1 MATTDFVV
9 KNGLVVTDAADIL
22 STADAASATDTTS
35 SIHTAG
41 GLAVAKKVFVGTDL
55 SVGGNTAFTGD
66 LAVNGGDITTTA
78 TTFNLANANATTVNF
93 AGAATTLEIG
103 AATGTTNINNNLD
116 VDGDVNIDGGDLT
129 VSTTTFNLA
138 NATATTVNAFGAATT
153 IEIGAATGTTNI
165 NNNLDVDGDVNID
178 GGDLTVSTS
187 TFNLANTNA
196 TTANAFGAATAI
208 TIGAATGTF
217 TVNNQQTVFNST
229 DSIQLPAGNTAQR
242 DQTPVA
248 GQIRY
253 NSQLATFEG
262 YGPNNTWGSLGGVRD
277 VDGNTYIVPELTP
290 GGNQNTLY
298 FYNNA
303 TQTAT
308 LSETTFTLNQ
318 NTASTTTSSGALVVT
333 GGAGVGGN
341 LNVGGN
347 QTLTGDLAVNGAD
360 ITTTAIGTANIF
372 NTNATTVNA
381 FGAATAISI
390 GAATGTT
397 TINNANTVVTGD
409 LAVNGG
415 DVTTS
420 STGTATVFNTNATT
434 ANAFGAATTISIGAA
449 TGTTTINNANTVVTG
464 DLAVNGGDVT
474 TSSTGTATVFNTNAT
489 GLSIGGAATSINIGA
504 ATGTTTIRN
513 QIVTFTNAT
522 DINFNGASPTIASTS
537 TGTLTLFNT
546 NLTTVNAF
554 GAGTAITIGAVTGT
568 TTIRNA
574 NTVVTGDL
582 AVNGGDVTTTSTGTA
597 TVFNTNATVANA
609 FGAATTISIGAATG
623 TTTINNANTV
633 VTGDLAVNGGD
644 VTTGATTFNLLNTT
658 VTTGNLFGAGTAITI
673 GDVTGTTTIRNATTT
688 ITGNANVNGGTLA
701 TSAATFN
708 LLNATATTVN
718 AFGAA
723 ATLAVGASTGTI
735 TVNNPTVTMAN
746 ATTVNV
752 NGANPTF
759 ATSSTGTLTLFNTN
773 LATVTAFGTATTV
786 NIGNATAAQT
796 ISIGNA
802 STGAS
807 TYNFATAPTATG
819 NTKTVNV
826 GTAGASGSTTN
837 VNIGSSIAG
846 TTTINSGTVVGALTT
861 QNLYNTLTT
870 VVNAFGAAG
879 TINMGANSGTLT
891 IGNPTVVG
899 TQATVNLW
907 NSTSTTVNFAGAA
920 TAVNIGASTGTTTIN
935 TPQLRIGGSDTGNFI
950 SFRGTTGDQ
959 PGSFNHT
966 YIGERIH
973 AASESSELLIFK
985 GNDPIAAAGPD
996 RVRVFAGEFRVDTYT
1011 AAVSDTF
1018 ENVGASAAAVNRM
1031 LITSNGQV
1039 TLGANIAST
1048 TTGTGTLLVTG
1059 GAGVSGA
1066 LFANTL
1072 NSTVASGTAPLT
1084 VASNT
1089 VVTNLNAD
1097 LLDGFNSAQ
1106 ASTVS
1111 TVAVRDAFGDITL
1124 RLVRSEF
1131 ANETTLSGA
1140 MAFRVN
1146 NSTDNYIRFC
1156 SDTAAIRTFLD
1167 VPTRTGG
1174 NASGTWAINIS
1185 GNAATVTNGVY
1196 TTGDQTIG
1204 GSKTFSTIITGS
1216 ITGNAGTVTNGV
1228 YTTGDQ
1234 TIAGVKTFSSTI
1246 SGSITGNAGTVTNG
1260 VYTTGDQTIGG
1271 TKTFSSTITGS
1282 ITGNAGTITSQA
1294 NSATIT
1300 ASTGVNANQIV
1311 LRDGNGYIFANYIN
1325 FNQSETEN
1333 PTISSFFTSNGDGW
1347 ARKSSLA
1354 HAKNQIRGVADG
1366 TWGISITGNAN
1377 TATTATTATYALN
1390 TTQGFNNNWNT
1401 DFAAA
1406 PAGSTILRG
1415 DTSSGSQTGGPGGSW
1430 WFQQNMRHTNA
1441 SNVWGVQVAWGWEDN
1456 ANLLRTRNVTGGSY
1470 GAWVSYL
1477 NSNNYTGFTGGL
1489 STTNTW
1495 TGTNYFQSNLGSTSG
1510 SLSSPPLQVYST
1522 GGNAAFMSFHRAGAY
1537 AVNMGLDSDNVLR
1550 IGGWSASANRLQ
1562 LDMSGNL
1569 TLAGGVF
1576 TTVLS
1581 TGATATSGTVTGQ
1594 WTLGAGSTWQ
1604 ATFADLAEYYPS
1616 DEEYEPGTVLVFGG
1630 ESEITMSTT
1639 ANDRKL
1645 AGVVSTHPAY
1655 IMNAG
1660 CEGTRVCMA
1669 LQGRVPV
1676 KVIGTVERGDML
1688 VSSNVAG
1695 YAMVNNE
1702 PTYGCVIGKAIESK
1716 TSEEPG
1722 LILVSINI

>member
-9 KNGLVVTDAADIL
+9 KNGLVVTEEAQIL
-22 STADAASATDTTS
+22 STTDATS
-35 SIHTAG
+35 STDSAAAVYTAG
-41 GLAVAKKVFVGTDL
+41 GAAIAKKAFVGTDL
-55 SVGGNTAFTGD
+55 AVGGSTTLSGD
-66 LAVNGGDITTTA
+66 IAVNGGDITTNQ
-78 TTFNLANANATTVNF
+78 TTFNIVN
-93 AGAATTLEIG
+93 T
-103 AATGTTNINNNLD
+103 
-116 VDGDVNIDGGDLT
+116 
-129 VSTTTFNLA
+129 
-138 NATATTVNAFGAATT
+138 TATTVN
-153 IEIGAATGTTNI
+153 
-165 NNNLDVDGDVNID
+165 
-178 GGDLTVSTS
+178 
-187 TFNLANTNA
+187 LA
-196 TTANAFGAATAI
+196 GAATAI
-208 TIGAATGTF
+208 SIGAATGTF

-229 DSIQLPAGNTAQR
+229 DSIQIPVGNNAQR
-242 DQTPVA
+242 DATPVA

-253 NSQLATFEG
+253 NSQLSTFEG
-262 YGPNNTWGSLGGVRD
+262 YGPGNAWGSLGGVRD
-277 VDGNTYIVPELTP
+277 VDGNTYIIPELTP
-290 GGNQNTLY
+290 GGNQNILY

-303 TQTAT
+303 VQTAT
-308 LSETTFTLNQ
+308 LSETTFTLTQ
-318 NTASTTTSSGALVVT
+318 NTASSGTTSGALVVT
-333 GGAGVGGN
+333 GGAGIGGN

-360 ITTTAIGTANIF
+360 ITTTVTGTATVF

-381 FGAATAISI
+381 FGAA
-390 GAATGTT
+390 AT
-397 TINNANTVVTGD
+397 I
-409 LAVNGG
+409 
-415 DVTTS
+415 
-420 STGTATVFNTNATT
+420 
-434 ANAFGAATTISIGAA
+434 
-449 TGTTTINNANTVVTG
+449 
-464 DLAVNGGDVT
+464 
-474 TSSTGTATVFNTNAT
+474 
-489 GLSIGGAATSINIGA
+489 
-504 ATGTTTIRN
+504 
-513 QIVTFTNAT
+513 
-522 DINFNGASPTIASTS
+522 
-537 TGTLTLFNT
+537 
-546 NLTTVNAF
+546 
-554 GAGTAITIGAVTGT
+554 
-568 TTIRNA
+568 
-574 NTVVTGDL
+574 
-582 AVNGGDVTTTSTGTA
+582 
-597 TVFNTNATVANA
+597 
-609 FGAATTISIGAATG
+609 
-623 TTTINNANTV
+623 
-633 VTGDLAVNGGD
+633 
-644 VTTGATTFNLLNTT
+644 
-658 VTTGNLFGAGTAITI
+658 
-673 GDVTGTTTIRNATTT
+673 
-688 ITGNANVNGGTLA
+688 
-701 TSAATFN
+701 
-708 LLNATATTVN
+708 
-718 AFGAA
+718 
-723 ATLAVGASTGTI
+723 AVGASTGTI
-735 TVNNPTVTMAN
+735 TINNPTVTMAN

-759 ATSSTGTLTLFNTN
+759 AATSTGTLTLFNTN
-773 LATVTAFGTATTV
+773 ITTVNEYGAATTV

-819 NTKTVNV
+819 NTKTVNI

-870 VVNAFGAAG
+870 TVNAFGAAG
-879 TINMGANSGTLT
+879 TINMGANSGTIT

-899 TQATVNLW
+899 TQTTVNLW
-907 NSTSTTVNFAGAA
+907 NTASTTVNFAGAA

-973 AASESSELLIFK
+973 TATEASELLIFK
-985 GNDPIAAAGPD
+985 GNDPSAGSGPD

-1011 AAVSDTF
+1011 AAITDTF
-1018 ENVGASAAAVNRM
+1018 ENTGASAAAINRM

-1048 TTGTGTLLVTG
+1048 TTTTGTLLVTG

-1097 LLDGFNSAQ
+1097 LLDGFNSAT

-1111 TVAVRDAFGDITL
+1111 TVAVRDTFGDITL

-1146 NSTDNYIRFC
+1146 NSTDNYVRFC

-1196 TTGDQTIG
+1196 TVGDQTIG
-1204 GSKTFSTIITGS
+1204 GTKTFSNTIT
-1216 ITGNAGTVTNGV
+1216 
-1228 YTTGDQ
+1228 
-1234 TIAGVKTFSSTI
+1234 
-1246 SGSITGNAGTVTNG
+1246 GSITGNAGTVTNG

-1271 TKTFSSTITGS
+1271 TKTFSSTISGSINGNAATVTNGVYTTGDQTIGGTKTFSSTISGS

-1311 LRDGNGYIFANYIN
+1311 LRDGNGYIYANYIN
-1325 FNQSETEN
+1325 FNTSESEN

-1347 ARKSSLA
+1347 SRKSSLA
-1354 HAKNQIRGVADG
+1354 HAKNSIRGVADG
-1366 TWGISITGNAN
+1366 TWGINITGNAA

-1430 WFQQNMRHTNA
+1430 WFQQNMRHTNS
-1441 SNVWGVQVAWGWEDN
+1441 SNVWGTQVAWGWEDN
-1456 ANLLRTRNVTGGSY
+1456 ANILRTRNVTGGSY
-1470 GAWVSYL
+1470 GAWVTYI
-1477 NSNNYTGFTGGL
+1477 NSNNYTSYTGGL

-1495 TGTNYFQSNLGSTSG
+1495 TGLNYFQSNLGSTLG
-1510 SLSSPPLQVYST
+1510 SLSSPPLQAYST
-1522 GGNAAFMSFHRAGAY
+1522 GGNAAFMSFHRAGSY
-1537 AVNMGLDSDNVLR
+1537 AVNMGLNSDNVFR

-1576 TTVLS
+1576 TNVLS
-1581 TGATATSGTVTGQ
+1581 TGATATSGSVTGQ

-1630 ESEITMSTT
+1630 ESEVTMSSQ

-1645 AGVVSTHPAY
+1645 AGVVSSHPAY
-1655 IMNAG
+1655 IMNAE
-1660 CEGTRVCMA
+1660 CEGPRVCMA